1 MFGGAGNDK
10 LWGGTEA
17 DVFVYSNAFGA
28 DIITDFSVSEDKL
41 DLQSLG
47 IGSTVELLPY
57 ARNNGASFVL
67 NFGTGNMI
75 TIWNAQVAK
84 VHDGMLGK
92 IGAVLPGHARDQ
104 CDLVLQ
110 GWELLCTRDTDAA

>member
-47 IGSTVELLPY
+47 IDSTVELLPY
-57 ARNNGASFVL
+57 ARNNGASLVL

-75 TIWNAQVAK
+75 TIGNAQVAQVTTK
-84 VHDGMLGK
+84 MLGT
-92 IGAVLPGHARDQ
+92 VWRRLARS
-104 CDLVLQ
+104 
-110 GWELLCTRDTDAA
+110 RP